1 MNKPGSSMSFRIDWR
16 CRKTWRQS
24 AINTAWCL
32 LGCAIGD
39 LGTIAFFQFMGI
51 PWPVLLIMLLA
62 MINGI
67 LTSIALETFILLRR
81 GMGLKVAFKTA
92 VGMSLMSMIAMELA
106 MNLTDIALTGGAIL
120 TWWVIPIMLAAG
132 FVAPWPYNYW
142 RLKKWGKACH

>member
-1 MNKPGSSMSFRIDWR
+1 MSFRIDWR